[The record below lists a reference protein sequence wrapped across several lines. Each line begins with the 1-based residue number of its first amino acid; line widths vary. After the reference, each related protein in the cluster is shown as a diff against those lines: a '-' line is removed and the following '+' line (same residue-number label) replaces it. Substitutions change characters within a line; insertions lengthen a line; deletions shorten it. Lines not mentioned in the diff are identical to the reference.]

1 KAFILFNLKRKQYVI
16 FYLMFPSLSY
26 STFGSCFLFFFGRE
40 KKNSVP
46 NNNTVT
52 PSHAPLSAN
61 IKIAYSIYN
70 EVRQNTTGSTGYK
83 GTRIRR
89 GAYGS
94 LYRRTKSA
102 IPIHEIKNQNIRAV
116 KFTIDSNPLRP
127 KEPTMIKK
135 TAIKDCVSK
144 AFIGLEVSD
153 FQVRI
158 KEKTG
163 KSRP

>member
-1 KAFILFNLKRKQYVI
+1 
-16 FYLMFPSLSY
+16 
-26 STFGSCFLFFFGRE
+26 
-40 KKNSVP
+40 
-46 NNNTVT
+46 
-52 PSHAPLSAN
+52 
-61 IKIAYSIYN
+61 N

-83 GTRIRR
+83 GTRNGR

-102 IPIHEIKNQNIRAV
+102 IPVHEIKNQNIGAV

-163 KSRP
+163 KSRPSAWLVRAPVKMVALVEVNAAKTTNKPIKKTPTSPIITRMASTPTASEAANPSIPSTLR